1 MNQVLDDVVRSLE
14 GAVVE
19 EAVLRKVNNYIRLM
33 ASTGQSNEQLVV
45 LGQAYLKEILHPDPR
60 YSGC

>member
-1 MNQVLDDVVRSLE
+1 MDQVIDDVLLSLE
-14 GAVVE
+14 SEGVE
-19 EAVLRKVNNYIRLM
+19 EVVLRKVRNYIGLL
-33 ASTGQSNEQLVV
+33 ASTGQSNEQLVA

>member
-1 MNQVLDDVVRSLE
+1 MNEILDDVVRSLE

-19 EAVLRKVNNYIRLM
+19 EAVLRKVRNYIRLM
-33 ASTGQSNEQLVV
+33 ASTGRSNEQLVV

>member
-1 MNQVLDDVVRSLE
+1 MDQVIDDVLRSLKSE
-14 GAVVE
+14 VME
-19 EAVLRKVNNYIRLM
+19 EAVLLKVRNYIGLLV
-33 ASTGQSNEQLVV
+33 STGQSNEQLVA

>member
-1 MNQVLDDVVRSLE
+1 MSRDVDDVVRSLE

-19 EAVLRKVNNYIRLM
+19 EAVLRKVRNYIELM

-45 LGQAYLKEILHPDPR
+45 LGQAYLKEILHHDPR